1 MSELE
6 NAIDAMID
14 SAVLDKPAKEAP
26 AAPVAAPATPAKAPV
41 KVPAAPADDQ
51 DAPADEGETPEGDES
66 QPANDVEKTPWPKSA
81 VNAMERKDKKLYKKD
96 SQIADL
102 NKQLSDAAFL
112 EAQLA
117 KIKGGQAA
125 PVADPAD
132 PEPDLSKYND
142 WAKYNR
148 DLTAWNM
155 RQIEQSKQQAQ
166 PGKPDPVRE
175 KFITERTEYAV
186 KSVQTLIQSNPEFL
200 PIFQQNADVIDD
212 FSEAT
217 KDVLLKSDNPA
228 LATAVLAQE
237 GQLENLGEMSPAL
250 AEKVIAQAILRGQSL
265 IKQVAA
271 AGDDGDGDEGD
282 DEPQALPAKKV
293 SSAPAPLSAAKAVG
307 QGSKGADKMSEAEF
321 RKKFL
326 E

>member
-1 MSELE
+1 MTQIET
-6 NAIDAMID
+6 AIDAMID
-14 SAVLDKPAKEAP
+14 TAVLDKPAKEAP
-26 AAPVAAPATPAKAPV
+26 AAPAAAPAAPAKAPV
-41 KVPAAPADDQ
+41 KETAAPAADQ
-51 DAPADEGETPEGDES
+51 DAPAEQAEGGES
-66 QPANDVEKTPWPKSA
+66 QPENDVEKTPWPKSA

-112 EAQLA
+112 EAHLA

-125 PVADPAD
+125 PAVDPAD

-155 RQIEQSKQQAQ
+155 RQIQKSEQAQQ

-175 KFITERTEYAV
+175 QFVKERTEYAV

-217 KDVLLKSDNPA
+217 KDVLLKCDNPA

-237 GQLENLGEMSPAL
+237 GQLENLGEMTPAL
-250 AEKVIAQAILRGQSL
+250 AERVVAQAVLRGQAL

-271 AGDDGDGDEGD
+271 AAEGGDGDEGG
-282 DEPQALPAKKV
+282 EQPQAQPAKKV
-293 SSAPAPLSAAKAVG
+293 STAPAPLTSAKAVG
-307 QGSKGADKMSEAEF
+307 QGVKSADKMSEAEF
-321 RKKFL
+321 RKSFL
-326 E
+326 AE

>member
-14 SAVLDKPAKEAP
+14 TAELDKPAAKEVALTPAAGAP
-26 AAPVAAPATPAKAPV
+26 APVKAPV
-41 KVPAAPADDQ
+41 KAPAAPADDQ
-51 DAPADEGETPEGDES
+51 DATAEEGAQEGDENPS
-66 QPANDVEKTPWPKSA
+66 VKEARIPWPKTAEYA
-81 VNAMERKDKKLYKKD
+81 VSRRDKKIGKLSEENATYTR
-96 SQIADL
+96 QL
-102 NKQLSDAAFL
+102 NDAAFL
-112 EAQLA
+112 ESQLA
-117 KIKGGQAA
+117 KLKGGQAA

-155 RQIEQSKQQAQ
+155 RQIEKSKQTEQV
-166 PGKPDPVRE
+166 GKPDPVRE
-175 KFITERTEYAV
+175 QFVRERTDYAV

-212 FSEAT
+212 FSDGI
-217 KDVLLKSDNPA
+217 KDVLLRCENPA

-237 GQLENLGEMSPAL
+237 GQLENLGEMTPAL
-250 AEKVIAQAILRGQSL
+250 AERVITQAVLRGKNL
-265 IKQVAA
+265 IKQVAS
-271 AGDDGDGDEGD
+271 GDEGGGEEEGED
-282 DEPQALPAKKV
+282 DEPQAQPAKKV
-293 SSAPAPLSAAKAVG
+293 STAPAPLSSAKAVG
-307 QGSKGADKMSEAEF
+307 QGSKGADKLSEAEF

-326 E
+326 D

>member
-1 MSELE
+1 MSDTDT
-6 NAIDAMID
+6 AIDAMIET
-14 SAVLDKPAKEAP
+14 AVLPVKEAP
-26 AAPVAAPATPAKAPV
+26 AAPAAAPAAPAKAP
-41 KVPAAPADDQ
+41 AADQ
-51 DAPADEGETPEGDES
+51 DAPKEGDES
-66 QPANDVEKTPWPKSA
+66 QPNQEDRTPWPKSA
-81 VNAMERKDKKLYKKD
+81 ENAMARKDKKLYKKD
-96 SQIADL
+96 QQLADL

-112 EAQLA
+112 EAHLA
-117 KIKGGQAA
+117 KLKGGQAA

-175 KFITERTEYAV
+175 KFVTERTEYAV

-217 KDVLLKSDNPA
+217 KDVLLKCDNPA

-250 AEKVIAQAILRGQSL
+250 AERVVAQAVLRGQAL
-265 IKQVAA
+265 IKVAA
-271 AGDDGDGDEGD
+271 ASEGGDGDEGG
-282 DEPQALPAKKV
+282 EQPQAQPAKRV
-293 SSAPAPLSAAKAVG
+293 SAAPAPLSSPKAVG
-307 QGSKGADKMSEAEF
+307 TGKKSADKMSEAEF
-321 RKKFL
+321 RKEFL
-326 E
+326 TG